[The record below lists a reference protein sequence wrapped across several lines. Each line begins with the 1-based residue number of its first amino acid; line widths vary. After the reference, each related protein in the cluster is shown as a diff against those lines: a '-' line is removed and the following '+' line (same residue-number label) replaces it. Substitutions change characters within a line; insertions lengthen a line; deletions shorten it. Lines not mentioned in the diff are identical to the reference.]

1 MAQRPVPR
9 LELPLL
15 TVLRPPRFPSSRNT
29 TSRMPTTILRSK
41 PQKSR
46 KPPLSTSVD
55 EKRKSGRAPLEKVV
69 RITQLEKLLAS
80 KRGILE
86 PRDWT
91 GAAENG
97 PVLREMYEH
106 WAVEYT
112 VASRRPEA
120 MDPETAL
127 GLRRK
132 GIRAKSVLSRT
143 KDLPPIELNVTCQGL
158 LKLPIRPIMQ
168 AQNALDRP
176 ESIANALCGLCAI
189 GSAPATRAASVPR
202 SKQRVRDRETDTA
215 DLEYAWPPEN
225 DENICP
231 N

>member
-15 TVLRPPRFPSSRNT
+15 TAVRPPRFPSSRHPT
-29 TSRMPTTILRSK
+29 ARVPTTVLRLK
-41 PQKSR
+41 PPKAR
-46 KPPLSTSVD
+46 KAPLSTSLD

-69 RITQLEKLLAS
+69 RNTQLEKLLAS

-86 PRDWT
+86 PKDWT

-106 WAVEYT
+106 WALEYT
-112 VASRRPEA
+112 LASRRPESL
-120 MDPETAL
+120 DPDSL
-127 GLRRK
+127 LSLRRK
-132 GIRAKSVLSRT
+132 ETRAKSVLCRT
-143 KDLPPIELNVTCQGL
+143 KDLPPMELNITCQGL
-158 LKLPIRPIMQ
+158 LKQPARQPQSVLC
-168 AQNALDRP
+168 RP
-176 ESIANALCGLCAI
+176 EISANFLSLCAV

-202 SKQRVRDRETDTA
+202 PKQRVRDRETDTA
-215 DLEYAWPPEN
+215 DLEFAWPAEN
-225 DENICP
+225 DENYCP